1 MAAPELNAVDLQAW
15 LRSRRSTRRFAAT
28 PVPADVLA
36 RVLETATYAPNAHN
50 RQPWRFVILESS
62 ESRTALAAAMGQDFA
77 AALQAEGLDAEQI
90 AAQLARSQ
98 ARLLEAPAAVLL
110 CLDASVLDTYADAGR
125 TQGELAIAAQSV
137 ALAGGQL
144 LLAAQAEG
152 LGGVWVCAP
161 LFAQAAA
168 QQALGLPES
177 WQAQAALLL
186 GYPAGEPKP
195 RPRRSV
201 DEIIRRV

>member
-1 MAAPELNAVDLQAW
+1 MIDLTSQDMQAW
-15 LRSRRSTRRFAAT
+15 LRSRRSTRRFAPQ

-50 RQPWRFVILESS
+50 RQPWRFVILEST
-62 ESRTALAAAMGQDFA
+62 ESRKALSEAMGQDFA

-110 CLDASVLDTYADAGR
+110 CLDASVLDTYVDPAR
-125 TQGELAIAAQSV
+125 TQGELHMAMQSV

-144 LLAAQAEG
+144 LLAAHAEG

-161 LFAQAAA
+161 LFAQQAAR
-168 QQALGLPES
+168 QALGLPES
-177 WQAQAALLL
+177 LQAQGVLLL

-195 RPRRSV
+195 RPRRNANEV
-201 DEIIRRV
+201 IRRV